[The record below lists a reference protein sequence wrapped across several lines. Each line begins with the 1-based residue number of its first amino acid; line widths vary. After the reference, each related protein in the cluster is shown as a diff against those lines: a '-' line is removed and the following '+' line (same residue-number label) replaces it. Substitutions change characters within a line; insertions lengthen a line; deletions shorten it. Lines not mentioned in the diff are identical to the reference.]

1 MPKRHDNKPWE
12 RQLNESTQAFGAFK
26 AYLDMGDE
34 RSYAKVGQRLGKS
47 KAIIDR
53 WGSTW
58 KWQERIREYD
68 NFIQAEADKK
78 LAKAERQ
85 RRIRLGS
92 VSDQFMY
99 KALQALEKI
108 EPAKLSAQELM
119 TMMRMAVMLNDK
131 HRTVL
136 PKEVG
141 DRETESLLGALL
153 LAFEAED
160 GEYDK

>member
-1 MPKRHDNKPWE
+1 MPKCHDSKAWE
-12 RQLNESTQAFGAFK
+12 RQPNESAKAFEAFK
-26 AYLDMGDE
+26 IYLEMGDD
-34 RSYAKVGQRLGKS
+34 RSYAKVGQKLCKS

-53 WGSTW
+53 WGGVW
-58 KWQERIREYD
+58 KWQERVREHD

-78 LAKAERQ
+78 LVKAEKQ
-85 RRIRLGS
+85 RRVRLGS

-108 EPAKLSAQELM
+108 DPAKLSTQELM
-119 TMMRMAVMLNDK
+119 AMMRMAVMLNDK
-131 HRTVL
+131 HRTIL
-136 PKEVG
+136 PKEAE

-160 GEYDK
+160 NEDD